1 MTSIH
6 SELFPRRVSILFHVV
21 AILPLGGFMLYHWFW
36 GSRPLSAFLA
46 VALTTVAMSLAQEI
60 RHRDSLLYRQMFVL
74 TCSAAIA
81 YACYQVGLRG
91 LIYAFPMAS
100 VFFFTFRL
108 SHGMITGILFS
119 VTCLLAAL
127 NVEDPILVLRFAI
140 GITICM
146 IFAAIFAFIVQRQK
160 EDLARQASTDTLMGA
175 WNRNRLQEMLE
186 THAQLSQRSGAPV
199 SLLLIDLDHFK
210 AVNDEHGH
218 LVGDQ
223 ILVAFAQLVRE
234 RIRAYDTLFRF
245 GGEEFLI
252 LLPQTSAVEAKML
265 AGAICA
271 LIEEAMFV
279 DNVRL
284 TCSIGVSQWQPGD
297 TLEVWLKA
305 CDTALYQAKAAGRN
319 CVSERP

>member
-1 MTSIH
+1 M
-6 SELFPRRVSILFHVV
+6 V
-21 AILPLGGFMLYHWFW
+21 AILPLGGFMLYHWFL
-36 GSRPLSAFLA
+36 GSRPLSVFLA
-46 VALTTVAMSLAQEI
+46 VALASVAMSLVREI
-60 RHRDSLLYRQMFVL
+60 RYRDSLLYRQMFVL

-108 SHGMITGILFS
+108 SHGMITGTLFS
-119 VTCLLAAL
+119 IACLVAAL
-127 NVEDPILVLRFAI
+127 NVEPPVLVLRFAI

-160 EDLARQASTDTLMGA
+160 DNLARQASTDALTGA
-175 WNRNRLQEMLE
+175 WNRKRLQEMLQ

-210 AVNDEHGH
+210 VVNDEHGH

-252 LLPQTSAVEAKML
+252 LLPQTSADEARML
-265 AGAICA
+265 AEAIRT
-271 LIEEAMFV
+271 LIDHAVFA
-279 DNVRL
+279 NGIRL
-284 TCSIGVSQWQPGD
+284 TCSIGVSQWQPRD
-297 TLEVWLKA
+297 TLENWLKA
-305 CDTALYQAKAAGRN
+305 CDTELYQAKSAGRN
-319 CVSERP
+319 RVSVRP